1 MSINVYYSDI
11 GAFYRVH
18 WFSRHPVQHL
28 YVVIVII
35 LTIDFVPTIFYPSH
49 IMSKI
54 TTAKHYGVRAY
65 WYLSIVL
72 LTYVFPD

>member
-28 YVVIVII
+28 YVVIVIT
-35 LTIDFVPTIFYPSH
+35 LTFDFVPTIFYPSH
-49 IMSKI
+49 I
-54 TTAKHYGVRAY
+54 R
-65 WYLSIVL
+65 
-72 LTYVFPD
+72 